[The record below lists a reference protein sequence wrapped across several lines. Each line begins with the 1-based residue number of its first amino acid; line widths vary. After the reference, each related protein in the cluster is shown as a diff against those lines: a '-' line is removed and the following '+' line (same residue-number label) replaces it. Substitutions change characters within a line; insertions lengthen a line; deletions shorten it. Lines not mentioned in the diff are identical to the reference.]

1 MIEEQKKENYTKT
14 WESAAD
20 FPTYEADEETVR
32 SDMQYLYEEIR
43 VWLNDVID
51 HITAPLIPFTMSA
64 GIPYENVQDA
74 IDDLKRQL
82 DEAVMHGIVPDLSI
96 TSIKLADGA
105 VIETKLADG
114 SVTTPKL
121 ADGAVNG
128 TKLADGSV
136 ADRHLASESISGL
149 KITKNTIPANRLE
162 DLTITTNKLS
172 NGCINA
178 DKLLNNSIGKN
189 KFTAQLRA
197 ELGI

>member
-64 GIPYENVQDA
+64 GIPYENVQAA

-162 DLTITTNKLS
+162 DLTITPNKLS

>member
-1 MIEEQKKENYTKT
+1 MIEELKKDSYSRS
-14 WESAAD
+14 WESADD

-32 SDMQYLYEEIR
+32 EDMQYLHEEVR
-43 VWLNDVID
+43 VWLNDIID

-64 GIPYENVQDA
+64 GIPVDTVQDA

-114 SVTTPKL
+114 SVSTAKI

-128 TKLADGSV
+128 GKLADGSV
-136 ADRHLASESISGL
+136 ADRHLANESLSGL
-149 KITKNTIPANRLE
+149 KITKNSLPANRLE